1 MARGYTK
8 DDLVGAFLMRF
19 IKAHEVITEQQVEN
33 LEAMANSFYDKVGK
47 DTFREYAC
55 VTPAVMKEYFE
66 WI

>member
-19 IKAHEVITEQQVEN
+19 IQAQPVITEQQIEN
-33 LEAMANSFYDKVGK
+33 LENMANNFYDEVGK
-47 DTFREYAC
+47 DKFREYAS
-55 VTPAVMKEYFE
+55 VTPAVMKEYFA

>member
-33 LEAMANSFYDKVGK
+33 LEIMANNFYDEVGK
-47 DTFREYAC
+47 DTFREYAS